1 MADEAYK
8 LNQINEAIK
17 NLANFYNN
25 YETIDTKKFDPKN
38 LLDLLIKDVCPF
50 LGIIISNNIYPPTLP
65 IFGII
70 TKGFADE
77 NSPNYMS
84 VGTMKFLDVTLNL
97 KDIKEALKTMDFK
110 DERLR
115 IYIRLL
121 TETIRTDE
129 IYNPDGTFR
138 DEKFS
143 NDWAR
148 GILSTNFSINQPPQ
162 NQRRDTEIW
171 KKIFKNFLIL
181 FFANKYLL
189 RPTIH
194 QLVL

>member
-25 YETIDTKKFDPKN
+25 YETIDTKKFDPKK
-38 LLDLLIKDVCPF
+38 LLDVLIKDVSPY
-50 LGIIISNNIYPPTLP
+50 LGIITRNNIYPPTLS

-110 DERLR
+110 DDRLR

-143 NDWAR
+143 ND
-148 GILSTNFSINQPPQ
+148 
-162 NQRRDTEIW
+162 
-171 KKIFKNFLIL
+171 
-181 FFANKYLL
+181 
-189 RPTIH
+189 
-194 QLVL
+194 

>member
-50 LGIIISNNIYPPTLP
+50 LGIIISNNIYPPTIS

-70 TKGFADE
+70 TKGYADE

-84 VGTMKFLDVTLNL
+84 LGTMKFLDVTLNL
-97 KDIKEALKTMDFK
+97 KDIKKALKTKDFK
-110 DERLR
+110 DDRLGR
-115 IYIRLL
+115 IIKAL
-121 TETIRTDE
+121 TEQIRTDE
-129 IYNPDGTFR
+129 IHNPDGTFR

-143 NDWAR
+143 ND
-148 GILSTNFSINQPPQ
+148 
-162 NQRRDTEIW
+162 
-171 KKIFKNFLIL
+171 
-181 FFANKYLL
+181 
-189 RPTIH
+189 
-194 QLVL
+194 